1 MFVVNLTA
9 GALQDWLFTTR

>member
-9 GALQDWLFTTR
+9 GAL